1 MTMITI
7 DGDGFLIRSL
17 LHSSHDRP
25 SCFSCHEGPFFSDSY
40 CTNIDQIKSLTG
52 LTGMSGISFHMTV
65 YGCATLQ
72 IGSKEANIHASFCML
87 MSRKIRTC
95 APISLEIDDG
105 GLLAAESSV

>member
-1 MTMITI
+1 MTMITS

-17 LHSSHDRP
+17 LRSSHDCP
-25 SCFSCHEGPFFSDSY
+25 SCFSCHEGPFFSYSY
-40 CTNIDQIKSLTG
+40 YTNIDQIIN

-72 IGSKEANIHASFCML
+72 IGSKETNIHASFCML

-95 APISLEIDDG
+95 ALINPEIDDG